1 MSDYTITIPEALYIK
16 ARNIAEETER
26 SVDEVIRT
34 QLELSLAQSRLNL
47 PEDEQEELKALVH
60 LSDDTLWTIARE
72 QMNRQKQDQMQDFM
86 QKNSA
91 GTISVEEYAQLEY
104 IVEQGQRLSLRKAEA
119 MRLLMQR
126 GFSISL
132 DNLAPDYE

>member
-1 MSDYTITIPEALYIK
+1 MSDYTITIPEALYNE

-47 PEDEQEELKALVH
+47 PEDEQEELKALAH

-72 QMNRQKQDQMQDFM
+72 QMPRQKQEQMQALM
-86 QKNSA
+86 QNNSS
-91 GTISVEEYAQLEY
+91 GTISVEELSQLEY
-104 IVEQGQRLSLRKAEA
+104 LVEQGQRLTLRKAEA

-126 GFSISL
+126 GFSINL
-132 DNLAPDYE
+132 DNLAPAND